1 MFFIALICY
10 VWWLTLDFY
19 SKLFGAKFEVLR
31 KMETSGSLYPIFTEE
46 LAELQKREACGLSP
60 GNCLRTIERFD
71 AGARVR
77 PAGAVAKWLPTV
89 CGGKSFNLQERTKPL
104 ILG

>member
-19 SKLFGAKFEVLR
+19 SKLFGAKIR
-31 KMETSGSLYPIFTEE
+31 STEE
-46 LAELQKREACGLSP
+46 DGNKWVIRSSPRNWLSFKREACGLSP